1 MNVALIVINVLGAL
15 VTFLYFN
22 VISPMPEGQSPLR
35 VVEWTDVVAVIILL
49 GVPMTAGFL
58 WDRRRNK
65 QLAAWHARLRDGA
78 SPADVSAAE
87 VSPAEVSAGDVP
99 ERLRRT
105 VLHIPFLAAVQNGSV
120 WLLVGLVASLAA
132 GTLRYLLVFVGLGGL
147 LTTAILY
154 FVIDL
159 LWRPV
164 IPVFFPDGKL
174 SAVGAFRLP
183 VLGRLLIVLLAVGI
197 LPPALLTSLS
207 WQRAEALL
215 AAPNPQVVL
224 DNLLILQVF
233 LVGTSIAA
241 SVGLAVFT
249 TRGITGP
256 LDRLQKAM
264 GRVEENDFEVRV
276 PVTSND
282 ELGYL
287 SERLNEMAAGLQER
301 ELLKEAHRQVEQE
314 LAVAWRIQES
324 FLPDHV
330 PQVPGW
336 QLAAAL
342 EPARQ
347 TSGDFYDFIP
357 LPNGRLGILVADVA
371 DKGTGAAL
379 YMALSRT
386 LIRTYAIEYD
396 TQPALALGAANR
408 RILGD
413 TQSDLFVTVFYGI
426 LDPDTGSLAYCN
438 AGHNPPYLLSAQ
450 RDGQVQELSLTG
462 MALGVIED
470 ETWDEGT
477 AQMAEGDVLV
487 LYSDGIPEA
496 ENAQAAFFGTG
507 RLLAALQAGLAAWP
521 RPSAG
526 EVKETLLAEVRAFV
540 GDTPQSDDMTLMVVV
555 RGAAE

>member
-1 MNVALIVINVLGAL
+1 MRETGPTYLVIQRRMNVALIVTNVLGAL

-22 VISPMPEGQSPLR
+22 VIFPMPEGQDPLR
-35 VVEWTDVVAVIILL
+35 TVEWTDVVAVVLLL
-49 GVPMTAGFL
+49 GVPMTVGFL
-58 WDRRRNK
+58 WDRRRNS
-65 QLAAWHARLRDGA
+65 QLATWHKRLRDGA
-78 SPADVSAAE
+78 PAV
-87 VSPAEVSAGDVP
+87 DVP
-99 ERLRRT
+99 ERVRRT
-105 VLHIPFLAAVQNGSV
+105 VLNIPSLAAVQNGSV

-132 GTLRYLLVFVGLGGL
+132 GTFRYLFVFVGLGGL
-147 LTTAILY
+147 LTTSMLY

-164 IPVFFPDGKL
+164 IPVFFPDGNL
-174 SAVGAFRLP
+174 SAVRAFRLP
-183 VLGRLLIVLLAVGI
+183 VLGRLLVVLLVVGI
-197 LPPALLTSLS
+197 LPPVLLTSLS
-207 WQRAEALL
+207 WQRAQALL
-215 AAPNPQVVL
+215 VASNPQAVL
-224 DNLLILQVF
+224 DNLLILQIFIV
-233 LVGTSIAA
+233 VTSIAA
-241 SVGLAVFT
+241 SVGLALFT
-249 TRGITGP
+249 TRGITAP
-256 LDRLQKAM
+256 LDCLQKTM
-264 GRVEENDFEVRV
+264 GRVEENDFDVRV

-301 ELLKEAHRQVEQE
+301 ELLKEAHRKVEQE

-336 QLAAAL
+336 QLAASL

-347 TSGDFYDFIP
+347 TSGDFYDLIP

-396 TQPALALGAANR
+396 TQPAHALRAANR
-408 RILGD
+408 RILRD

-426 LDPDTGSLAYCN
+426 LDPDSGSLAYCN
-438 AGHNPPYLLSAQ
+438 AGHNPPYLLGAHT
-450 RDGQVQELSLTG
+450 GAVQALSLTG

-470 ETWDEGT
+470 ETWEEGT

-496 ENAQAAFFGTG
+496 ANAQGAFFGTE
-507 RLLAALQAGLAAWP
+507 RMLAVLRDVLLALPA
-521 RPSAG
+521 PSAG
-526 EVKETLLAEVRAFV
+526 EVQDALLAEVRAFV
-540 GDTPQSDDMTLMVVV
+540 DDAPQFDDMTLMVVV
-555 RGAAE
+555 RDVAE